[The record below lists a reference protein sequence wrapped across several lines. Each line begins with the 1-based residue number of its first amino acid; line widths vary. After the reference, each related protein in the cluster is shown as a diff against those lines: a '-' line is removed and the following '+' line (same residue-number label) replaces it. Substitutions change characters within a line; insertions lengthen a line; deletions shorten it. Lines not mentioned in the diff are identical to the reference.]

1 MLYNIRYNNML
12 YNITRPQSKTAFVFA
27 SMIMF
32 QCGRELVR
40 FAVTVVVAV
49 FVLICFSI
57 YAALSLNTSTNNNS
71 NTNYT
76 LKPTTQNLFF
86 LFKLM
91 TIKEPKEF

>member
-1 MLYNIRYNNML
+1 
-12 YNITRPQSKTAFVFA
+12 
-27 SMIMF
+27 MIMF
-32 QCGRELVR
+32 YCGRELVH
-40 FAVTVVVAV
+40 FVVTVVVAG
-49 FVLICFSI
+49 FFFICFSI

-76 LKPTTQNLFF
+76 LKPTTQNLLF